1 MGGFCRDT
9 AAVTASHSHS
19 LSESLSAA
27 TTNKQKTQKMLR
39 RRGGR
44 GAGAPA
50 LRRAAG
56 AVLAI
61 AHGVVVVVGSVPGAR
76 ALTASDWTRQGLGQV
91 LFALGTRLPGAE
103 VRGSAP

>member
-1 MGGFCRDT
+1 M
-9 AAVTASHSHS
+9 A
-19 LSESLSAA
+19 
-27 TTNKQKTQKMLR
+27 R

-44 GAGAPA
+44 GGGAGA

-56 AVLAI
+56 AVLAAAV
-61 AHGVVVVVGSVPGAR
+61 AHGVGVAVVGGVPGAR